1 MQSEDRWV
9 IDIDWLEANSR
20 SFSVMVTECLC
31 PKCRKKLKVDHT
43 EPQPAD
49 ILKNL
54 KTCCSKSDEFITSA
68 LPLQESIFRV
78 LLGNG
83 NKPLTPEEISQS
95 LIIKRGADVYGVSAA
110 LLARLLENDR
120 HYGFK
125 AV

>member
-9 IDIDWLEANSR
+9 IDIEWLEANNR
-20 SFSVMVTECLC
+20 SFSVMATESLC

-49 ILKNL
+49 ILKPI

-68 LPLQESIFRV
+68 SPLQESIFRA

-83 NKPLTPEEISQS
+83 NKPLTPEEISQN
-95 LIIKRGADVYGVSAA
+95 LRIKRGADVHGGSAV
-110 LLARLLENDR
+110 LLARLLENGR